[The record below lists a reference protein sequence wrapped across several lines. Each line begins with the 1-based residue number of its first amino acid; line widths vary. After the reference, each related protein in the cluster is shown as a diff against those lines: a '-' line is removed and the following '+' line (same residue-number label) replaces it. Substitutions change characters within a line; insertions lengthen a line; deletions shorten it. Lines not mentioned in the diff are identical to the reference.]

1 LLKRKAMERRSA
13 EDGIEVPVDILVR
26 EAALSRISS
35 ALRSFFSILF
45 SGMLPEDIAL
55 EFGYAKPVPPP
66 PPVEQP
72 KPSDGALQMLQILQ
86 RDSRLIDFL
95 MEDIAG
101 YEDDQ
106 IGAAVRSL
114 HDDSRATLLRHV
126 ALSPVMDSVE
136 GTFQKIDGSKAPDPN
151 RIKLIGN
158 VPASGKVPGGTLRHR
173 GWIATSVN
181 LPPLGKQDS
190 KIIAP
195 AELEIE

>member
-1 LLKRKAMERRSA
+1 
-13 EDGIEVPVDILVR
+13 
-26 EAALSRISS
+26 LSRISS
-35 ALRSFFSILF
+35 AFRSFFSILF
-45 SGMLPEDIAL
+45 SGVLPEDIARA
-55 EFGYAKPVPPP
+55 FGYVKPTPPP
-66 PPVEQP
+66 PPVELP
-72 KPSDGALQMLQILQ
+72 KPTDGALQLLQILQ

-95 MEDIAG
+95 MEDIDA
-101 YEDDQ
+101 YSDDQ

-114 HDDSRATLLRHV
+114 HADSRATLMRHV
-126 ALSPVMDSVE
+126 TLSPVLDSVE
-136 GTFQKIDGSKAPDPN
+136 GTFQKVDSSKAPDPN

-173 GWIATSVN
+173 GWMATSVN